1 MKKKFKMLMAY
12 LRAFNSQELSFY
24 LNVEEGTIDYLDI
37 QYYDKINKTMMNI
50 IYDIME
56 EHTDTFYEDG
66 PGSVYSDTNPYY
78 RVSGVIKPF
87 ENEIIYEQ
95 VDFWV
100 YGTESSD
107 RTYYFNDYEE
117 GDITYDYF
125 LTIRKYLKELKKDD
139 FELPYYGGGDSGAI
153 EMPRDYPME
162 LEEIGYNLLQTF
174 GGWEINEGSQG
185 TIYMTKDYIE
195 IDHTWNTEEEESATL
210 DIKVTEETF
219 N

>member
-12 LRAFNSQELSFY
+12 LRAFNLQELYFTF
-24 LNVEEGTIDYLDI
+24 NIEETTIDHLDI
-37 QYYDKINKTMMNI
+37 DNYDKINQTMMDI
-50 IYDIME
+50 IYDITE
-56 EHTDTFYEDG
+56 EYTDTFYEEG

-78 RVSGVIKPF
+78 RVSGTIKPF
-87 ENEIIYEQ
+87 ENEIMYEQ
-95 VDFWV
+95 ADFWV
-100 YGTESSD
+100 YGTEDSS

-117 GDITYDYF
+117 GEKGYDYF
-125 LTIRKYLKELKKDD
+125 LTIRKYLKELKKDA
-139 FELPYYGGGDSGAI
+139 FELPYYGSGDSGAI

-162 LEEIGYNLLQTF
+162 LEDIGYNLLDAF

-185 TIYMTKDYIE
+185 KIYMTKDEIE
-195 IDHTWNTEEEESATL
+195 IDHTWNTEEEDSATL